1 MWRSTNGVEQ
11 VDDFDREGRC
21 LMLDLGSLV
30 VFNVY
35 VPHLK
40 KPEESERKLQFLKLL
55 QKRVE
60 RVQSEGKMAIVCGD
74 LNLTW
79 RNADVH
85 VNSLYVKV
93 VEKRIAG
100 NSDWFV
106 DSKGLESLVHAPK
119 QSTSSG
125 RYEDWIR
132 IGDAV
137 KCLQSNLVLPF
148 TEALEMTKAISGQ
161 HRHHSCRLLG
171 LALSQE

>member
-1 MWRSTNGVEQ
+1 MQDHKIAHFSWFNCDFTFCKKCCEAQSCAQNAVQQ

-40 KPEESERKLQFLKLL
+40 KPEESTRKLQFLNLL

-79 RNADVH
+79 RKADVH
-85 VNSLYVKV
+85 VNSLYVQV
-93 VEKRIAG
+93 VENCIAG
-100 NSDWFV
+100 NSD
-106 DSKGLESLVHAPK
+106 
-119 QSTSSG
+119 
-125 RYEDWIR
+125 
-132 IGDAV
+132 
-137 KCLQSNLVLPF
+137 
-148 TEALEMTKAISGQ
+148 
-161 HRHHSCRLLG
+161 
-171 LALSQE
+171 